1 MAVIIHGQ
9 PTTADPWL
17 LLKAGADGALLTVPP
32 VGDFIV
38 PLKLWLE
45 QRAALLA
52 RQGRLGVWLDSN
64 EDPAAIADDLAHFA
78 LIAVNFP
85 KFTDGRGYSTAR
97 LLRERYGWRGEL
109 RAIGDV
115 LRDQLFYMA
124 RVGFDAYVLREDQNV
139 DDALK
144 AFHDFSEVYQTAVD
158 QPQPLF
164 RRRLVAK

>member
-1 MAVIIHGQ
+1 MAVILHGQ
-9 PTTADPWL
+9 PITADPWQR
-17 LLKAGADGALLTVPP
+17 LKVSADGALPTVPV
-32 VGDFIV
+32 VGDIIV
-38 PLKLWLE
+38 PLKLWQA

-52 RQGRLGVWLDSN
+52 RAGRLGVWLDSA

-97 LLRERYGWRGEL
+97 LLRERYGWTGEL
-109 RAIGDV
+109 RAVGDV

-124 RVGFDAYVLREDQNV
+124 RVGFDAYALRDDQNV
-139 DDALK
+139 DEALK
-144 AFHDFSEVYQTAVD
+144 AFRDFSEVYQTAAD

-164 RRRLVAK
+164 RRRLATR